1 LGYLKIKLKKT
12 PILFWSISRKVKLI
26 TQLSMKMGLGKNK
39 SKLLGTPFGLGLE
52 VDDVDK
58 FIFLEFNFFFDL
70 LVFHPS
76 FFGEIYTNC

>member
-1 LGYLKIKLKKT
+1 
-12 PILFWSISRKVKLI
+12 
-26 TQLSMKMGLGKNK
+26 MKMGLGKNK

-58 FIFLEFNFFFDL
+58 FIFLEFNLFFDL